1 MTFFPP
7 APDAAHSGPMA
18 RFLFILALL
27 LAPLARAE
35 GPAAPRP
42 IQVGIY
48 LNQLSA
54 LDLKARS
61 F

>member
-1 MTFFPP
+1 
-7 APDAAHSGPMA
+7 MA